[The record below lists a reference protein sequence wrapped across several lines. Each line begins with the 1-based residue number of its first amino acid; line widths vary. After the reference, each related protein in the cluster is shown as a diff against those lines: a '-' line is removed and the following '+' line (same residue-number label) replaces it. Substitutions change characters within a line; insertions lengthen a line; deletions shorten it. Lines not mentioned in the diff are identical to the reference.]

1 MQHMR
6 VVISGGSGFL
16 GQRLARWLTEN
27 GHQVTR
33 LVRRADAGPDEIPW
47 DPASGTLDPAA
58 LAPHDAVVN
67 LSGANIGDHRWTER
81 YKQTLISSRVDATG
95 TLARTLAALPAGKR
109 PGTLINGGGINWY
122 GDTGEDT
129 VDEQSPPGTGFLADL
144 CKLWEA
150 ATAPAEDAGV
160 RVVRLRSG
168 TPLHRAGGYL
178 KPQMLPFRLGVGG
191 KLGNGRQW
199 MPWVSMLDWLL
210 AVTFLLEH
218 EGVAGPVNLVSPEQ
232 VRNAEFTKQF
242 GAALHRPVVMPIPA
256 FALRVALGGL
266 STEALASVRA
276 HPGVLLDA
284 GFTFRQPGVRAALEA
299 ALHDR

>member
-1 MQHMR
+1 MR
-6 VVISGGSGFL
+6 VVISGASGFL

-33 LVRRADAGPDEIPW
+33 LVRRPDAGPGEISW

-81 YKQTLISSRVDATG
+81 YKRVLISSRVDTTG
-95 TLARTLAALPAGKR
+95 TLARTLAALPAGER
-109 PGTLINGGGINWY
+109 PAALVNVGGINWY
-122 GDTGEDT
+122 GDTGDTT

-144 CKLWEA
+144 CERWEA
-150 ATAPAEDAGV
+150 ATAPAEEAGV

-168 TPLHRAGGYL
+168 TPLHRDGGYL

-199 MPWVSMLDWLL
+199 MPWVSMLDWQL
-210 AVTFLLEH
+210 AVTFLVEH
-218 EGVAGPVNLVSPEQ
+218 GSLAGPVNLISPEQ
-232 VRNAEFTKQF
+232 VRNAEFTKEF

-256 FALRVALGGL
+256 FALRVVLGGL

-276 HPGVLLDA
+276 RPGVLLDA
-284 GFTFRQPGVRAALEA
+284 GFTFRQPGVREALRA